1 MSTPA
6 AAPAAQ
12 IRITLNRKRV
22 YIFPS
27 KHGIMLAVMV
37 FVILLGSVNYDNA
50 LGYLLSFLL
59 FGLFLIGVLHTYRN
73 LTGLSYVAGDA
84 KPVFAGSDAR
94 FKLTIENT
102 ADWQRYNIHLAHWP
116 RLSNRWWRRRKSIVR
131 AEIATIK
138 PRSIVTMSLT
148 LAATTRGSL
157 LLARV
162 RISSVFPLGILRAW
176 GYFETPLQ
184 CLVYPQAIG
193 QLAMPLEV
201 YAIGESNV
209 GISQGNDD
217 FAGFRPYQ
225 AGDPIRTIAWKN
237 LAKQDPVLVKRFTSG
252 GSNAVRLRWADTAVL
267 GDTELRLCQLS
278 HWIVEAERLG
288 LDYALELPEL
298 TIDPNSGS
306 AHCHACLS
314 ALALY

>member
-102 ADWQRYNIHLAHWP
+102 ADW
-116 RLSNRWWRRRKSIVR
+116 
-131 AEIATIK
+131 
-138 PRSIVTMSLT
+138 
-148 LAATTRGSL
+148 
-157 LLARV
+157 
-162 RISSVFPLGILRAW
+162 
-176 GYFETPLQ
+176 
-184 CLVYPQAIG
+184 
-193 QLAMPLEV
+193 
-201 YAIGESNV
+201 
-209 GISQGNDD
+209 
-217 FAGFRPYQ
+217 
-225 AGDPIRTIAWKN
+225 
-237 LAKQDPVLVKRFTSG
+237 
-252 GSNAVRLRWADTAVL
+252 
-267 GDTELRLCQLS
+267 
-278 HWIVEAERLG
+278 
-288 LDYALELPEL
+288 
-298 TIDPNSGS
+298 
-306 AHCHACLS
+306 
-314 ALALY
+314 